1 MHQSDQRCPAG
12 QSSGMV
18 MGMIGLVVF
27 AGAGVGM
34 DVDMG
39 IASGMEMGVGVDAIA
54 DDASNNVET

>member
-1 MHQSDQRCPAG
+1 
-12 QSSGMV
+12 MV

-27 AGAGVGM
+27 AGAGMRM